1 MRNLNLY
8 RQTNLSSIININQMY
23 ILHQNRME
31 NVHIIFVRLP
41 DHVMPFTTAI
51 TSEFS
56 KCHIFDMVQTLLLT
70 KKVSYLCA
78 VR

>member
-31 NVHIIFVRLP
+31 NVHIIFVGLP
-41 DHVMPFTTAI
+41 DHVMSFTTTI
-51 TSEFS
+51 ISEFS
-56 KCHIFDMVQTLLLT
+56 ECHILDMVQTLLLS
-70 KKVSYLCA
+70 KKVSYVCDI
-78 VR
+78 R